1 VHPEAAVHP
10 SPNPIDPRSRPSLRP
25 RFECAVSPALD
36 DRPRRRRGF
45 LVALALVMATTA
57 SARAQSAVHV
67 VSGGGGDTLQ
77 LAIDAAASG
86 DTVLVHGGDFGAIR
100 IVGKALTIVSEPSQ
114 STRVAGL
121 RVANTNASQRT
132 TIAGLRVV
140 RPASTDGFLFPC
152 VEIDQCSGSVR
163 LDSLQASLPPPAG
176 HPALR
181 VTRST
186 DVALF
191 ECTLNGAS
199 AVVTT
204 LNPAAWTPNPGV
216 TLVSSR
222 VAAYDCVVTGGR
234 GLDGVT
240 TSPCSNPFVFSNTN
254 GAAGVVVDASSTW
267 CSTGG
272 SITGGAG
279 GHGVDA
285 RCNCFTAALVS
296 GTAGSNGGAGIDNAL
311 GSSSARLGTSITG
324 GAAGLGG
331 APAFC
336 SGPAAG
342 GMPAGAAGSA
352 STNPVT
358 VLSGAPLRISANSIV
373 RAGQPLSL
381 TLQGT
386 PGDVALVGQSFEA
399 RWLPVFASSGVLL
412 VGPSGRRVPV
422 GTFPASG
429 ALTIAVPTSLTPVG
443 AQSTSWYLQAFAL
456 DSLGTLRV
464 GDGAVVTI
472 VDPMF

>member
-1 VHPEAAVHP
+1 MNP
-10 SPNPIDPRSRPSLRP
+10 SPNTNAPRSRPSFRTHA
-25 RFECAVSPALD
+25 EHSVSLALD
-36 DRPRRRRGF
+36 DRARHGGSSV
-45 LVALALVMATTA
+45 VAHVLAALFVVLGATA

-86 DTVLVHGGDFGAIR
+86 DTVLVHGGDFGPIR

-121 RVANTNASQRT
+121 RVANTTASQRT

-140 RPASTDGFLFPC
+140 TPASTDGTMLPC

-163 LDSLQASLPPPAG
+163 LESLQASLLPPAG

-181 VTRST
+181 VSGSP

-191 ECTLNGAS
+191 ECTWSGSS
-199 AVVTT
+199 AIVTT
-204 LNPAAWTPNPGV
+204 LNPAAWTPNPAV

-240 TSPCSNPFVFSNTN
+240 TSPCSNPFVFFNTS
-254 GAAGVVVDASSTW
+254 GAAGVVVDANSTW

-285 RCNCFTAALVS
+285 RCSCFTAALVP
-296 GTAGSNGGAGIDNAL
+296 GTVGSNGGAGIDNAV
-311 GSSSARLGTSITG
+311 GSTSAQLGTSITG
-324 GAAGLGG
+324 GAAGPGG
-331 APAFC
+331 LPAFC
-336 SGPAAG
+336 GGPAAG
-342 GMPAGAAGSA
+342 GMPAGTAGPA
-352 STNPVT
+352 STNAVT
-358 VLSGAPLRISANSIV
+358 ILSGAPVRITASSIV

-422 GTFPASG
+422 GTFPTG
-429 ALTIAVPTSLTPVG
+429 GTLTIAVPTSLTPVG
-443 AQSTSWYLQAFAL
+443 AQGTSWYLQAFAL
-456 DSLGTLRV
+456 DALGTLRV
-464 GDGAVVTI
+464 GDGAVVTV